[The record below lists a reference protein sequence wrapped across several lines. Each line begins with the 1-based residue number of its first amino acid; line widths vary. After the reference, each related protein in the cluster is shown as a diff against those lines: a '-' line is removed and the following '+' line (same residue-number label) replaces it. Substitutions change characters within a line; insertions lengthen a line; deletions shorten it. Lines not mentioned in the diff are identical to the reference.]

1 MLAPGMLNKPLS
13 SLMTLPIYRFICNR
27 LTLIMKLA
35 QLMKISDLKIK
46 RFDASL
52 ALFMIPIIIVF
63 AVFLMQEAGLVSK

>member
-1 MLAPGMLNKPLS
+1 
-13 SLMTLPIYRFICNR
+13 MTLPRCRFICNR

-52 ALFMIPIIIVF
+52 ALFMIPIVIVF
-63 AVFLMQEAGLVSK
+63 VVFLMLEAGLVSK